1 MNFYKLKLD
10 HKLEAGALAVANSRR
25 SPFIME
31 RIGAYQYDEK
41 RLDQGEGLINHI
53 KELNIRWNKAQV
65 EKKLATQELNALWG
79 EIKAQYILTRRVGR
93 MVFKGH
99 APQRRALCLDGNSKR
114 ALPQWLEEARQFYT
128 NALADPEVP
137 KKLSHFGVTAGRL
150 EQEKKLLVKVE
161 KAMAYQEKKAGEAMQ
176 VTRERKQAVK
186 ELDHWMA
193 NFFTILRMAL
203 GKSQWLKAVG
213 LK

>member
-1 MNFYKLKLD
+1 MKYALLPLD
-10 HKLEAGALAVANSRR
+10 HKLGTGSLAVANSRR

-31 RIGAYQYDEK
+31 RIGAYQYDGK

-65 EKKLATQELNALWG
+65 EKKLATQALYALWEEVKG
-79 EIKAQYILTRRVGR
+79 QYIQTRQVAR
-93 MVFKGH
+93 MVFKNN
-99 APQRRALCLDGNSKR
+99 APQQRVLCLEGRSKR
-114 ALPQWLEEARQFYT
+114 SLPQWLEEARQFYT

-137 KKLSHFGVTAGRL
+137 KKLSLFGVTAKRL
-150 EQEKKLLVKVE
+150 KQEKALLAKVE

-186 ELDHWMA
+186 ELDQWMA

-203 GKSQWLKAVG
+203 GKSQWLTAVG
-213 LK
+213 LN